1 MTRFGGDD
9 QTTGTSHT
17 VIQTIDRDGTQYYY
31 DLNGRL
37 LPGKPQK
44 GIYIH
49 QGKKHV
55 AK

>member
-31 DLNGRL
+31 DLNGRRL
-37 LPGKPQK
+37 NGKPK
-44 GIYIH
+44 SGIYIFN
-49 QGKKHV
+49 GKKYIN
-55 AK
+55 K

>member
-1 MTRFGGDD
+1 MTRLGDDD

-17 VIQTIDRDGTQYYY
+17 VIRTTDRDGTQYYY

-44 GIYIH
+44 GVYIMN
-49 QGKKHV
+49 GKKYV
-55 AK
+55 NK